1 MKKLLL
7 MVILLLAVPLCA
19 SAKTVREATTEVIS
33 AFDIPASQDSGV
45 LFKCKNYRLIDEA
58 DKPLVMTALKG
69 GVLIPENGV
78 LNLDSEDLSPLING
92 VTSYAIKS
100 GKYKVVTEKYNGT
113 IDMAEITDNTYKMC
127 ELKSGEYYTAVIEN
141 NQCVAVMPMGDL
153 LRPVLYKAKLFI
165 AESGGASFYDVYRYS
180 MGQWIKAN
188 FDDRLLIGEYNG
200 FSIDSNLLNEQY
212 IDKTMYIYADSF
224 NHISKFYAIRK
235 GE

>member
-7 MVILLLAVPLCA
+7 MVILLLAVPICA
-19 SAKTVREATTEVIS
+19 SAKTVREATLEVIS
-33 AFDIPASQDSGV
+33 AFDIPASQDAKV
-45 LFKCKNYRLIDEA
+45 LSKCKNYRLIDEA

-69 GVLIPENGV
+69 GVLIPKNGV

-113 IDMAEITDNTYKMC
+113 IDMAEITDDTYKMC

-141 NQCVAVMPMGDL
+141 NICVAVMPTGDL
-153 LRPVLYKAKLFI
+153 IRPVLYKAKLFI
-165 AESGGASFYDVYRYS
+165 ADNGGASFYDVYRYS

-188 FDDRLLIGEYNG
+188 FDDRLLIGEYSG
-200 FSIDSNLLNEQY
+200 FNLDCDMLNQQY

-224 NHISKFYAIRK
+224 THISKIYAIRK